1 VKKWSGTYDG
11 QQFRELRSRYSGLP
25 ATALLGGRAGLGT
38 HRSAVETNHVKME
51 SFGIDRMRASR
62 ARHRGG
68 HLGYRLLKQWFRV
81 PLRAAGAFVS
91 TFFAAKSSSALRLH
105 SSVSHTI
112 YIVIVQKP

>member
-1 VKKWSGTYDG
+1 
-11 QQFRELRSRYSGLP
+11 
-25 ATALLGGRAGLGT
+25 
-38 HRSAVETNHVKME
+38 
-51 SFGIDRMRASR
+51 
-62 ARHRGG
+62 
-68 HLGYRLLKQWFRV
+68 LLKQWFRV